1 MLGLLVRWA
10 VRLFFFALIAGA
22 VGFVVTRLLGGEDE
36 DFDDYED
43 FEALEANFEFNETP
57 VEIDVSGPATSDAS
71 ASDTGTPSSG
81 NTGTEVGDG
90 DEDGAATG
98 DNGSGRSSSSSDTI
112 ALDNRLEESAV
123 PAAGD
128 LDTSSNG
135 SSDGS
140 RLIDIKGIGPGYE
153 SRLRAIGINTLGDL
167 LDADAQQ
174 IVEQAGVNGG
184 VALVEDWKEQA
195 RALIA
200 EGQE

>member
-43 FEALEANFEFNETP
+43 LEANFEFNETP
-57 VEIDVSGPATSDAS
+57 VEIDVSGPATSDTS
-71 ASDTGTPSSG
+71 TSDISTSDTGTPSSS
-81 NTGTEVGDG
+81 NAVTEIGDG
-90 DEDGAATG
+90 DEAATG
-98 DNGSGRSSSSSDTI
+98 DNGSGRSSSSSDTVI
-112 ALDNRLEESAV
+112 LDNRLDEN
-123 PAAGD
+123 AAPTVGD
-128 LDTSSNG
+128 LNTSSNG
-135 SSDGS
+135 ASDGS

-167 LDADAQQ
+167 IDTDAQQ

>member
-43 FEALEANFEFNETP
+43 FEAQEANFEFNETP

-71 ASDTGTPSSG
+71 TSDTGTPSSG
-81 NTGTEVGDG
+81 NAGTEVGDEEG
-90 DEDGAATG
+90 DGAATG
-98 DNGSGRSSSSSDTI
+98 DNGSGRSSSNSDTI
-112 ALDNRLEESAV
+112 VLDNRLEENAA
-123 PAAGD
+123 PAGD

-153 SRLRAIGINTLGDL
+153 SRLRAIGIHTLGDL
-167 LDADAQQ
+167 LDADAQH

-195 RALIA
+195 RALIT